1 MRKRIDSKKW
11 KVIVCDAKFMEDTFD
26 SGRRDRRKS
35 EVLFKMMIKRQIRT
49 PHVTTKRTMKNLR
62 RTKKLRQALSYTR
75 EPNRSK
81 KRLKCHDQNEQIVTS
96 RLKKCQPQLKTL
108 RLRML

>member
-35 EVLFKMMIKRQIRT
+35 EVLFKMMKKRQIRT

-62 RTKKLRQALSYTR
+62 KKKRLRLAVSDTK

-81 KRLKCHDQNEQIVTS
+81 KRLKCQDLNEQIVTS
-96 RLKKCQPQLKTL
+96 RLKKCQPQLKTS